1 MIIFKVRLINSL
13 NPELHNHNRIMD
25 IKHKGVINTN
35 ILKKNMSH
43 VVRLSVTILFV
54 IISAIRPAT
63 TMV

>member
-1 MIIFKVRLINSL
+1 
-13 NPELHNHNRIMD
+13 MD

-63 TMV
+63 TNGMIQATNIFKYSIKGFLKPSLNK